1 MNAGLMPELL
11 EKIQKKFR
19 PMEVRPGA
27 PLPKLSGTLPYV
39 KEMSGYPRFCGSTMG
54 AEVLWEMDILE
65 KAAAKP
71 KDTDFTAE
79 YTVAGRHTR
88 VLGRNHRYLDYPVN
102 VFLNICMLHDGQVE
116 IFDFCINLLAEI
128 ATVNWY
134 AQRLPEEMRGVR
146 DRRKGRLC
154 FRQEERNH
162 YPEYSH
168 GGLQAF
174 ASFTHIDVGGGR
186 KSDVASLSGR
196 ELLREAGVRVRKTK
210 CPLQKKNFVL

>member
-134 AQRLPEEMRGVR
+134 AQRLPEEMRGCAIGGKDAYAF
-146 DRRKGRLC
+146 DRKNGTITLNIPTAVYKLLPLSLTSTSGAVGRVMLPLSPG
-154 FRQEERNH
+154 E
-162 YPEYSH
+162 
-168 GGLQAF
+168 
-174 ASFTHIDVGGGR
+174 SFYEKRG
-186 KSDVASLSGR
+186 
-196 ELLREAGVRVRKTK
+196 
-210 CPLQKKNFVL
+210 